1 MPLPL
6 FAPIDRWRAPA
17 PDARKIG
24 WIGQHIFA
32 HRGLHGPGA
41 PENSPSAFAAAIARG
56 FGIECDVQRSN
67 DGQAMVFHDRE
78 LGRLTGESGLVSTR
92 SAQQL
97 GQIAL
102 SGSSDTIP
110 KLRQLLDQVRP
121 IRCHQCAQ
129 SDAIGRSLMMP
140 CAREGLDRASGFGEC
155 GQLRA
160 QCGEVLRGLAAQ

>member
-97 GQIAL
+97 GQIGL

-110 KLRQLLDQVRP
+110 KLRQLLDQVAGRVP
-121 IRCHQCAQ
+121 ILIEVKSRR
-129 SDAIGRSLMMP
+129 DKRI
-140 CAREGLDRASGFGEC
+140 ARLCLAVRRELEGY
-155 GQLRA
+155 
-160 QCGEVLRGLAAQ
+160 